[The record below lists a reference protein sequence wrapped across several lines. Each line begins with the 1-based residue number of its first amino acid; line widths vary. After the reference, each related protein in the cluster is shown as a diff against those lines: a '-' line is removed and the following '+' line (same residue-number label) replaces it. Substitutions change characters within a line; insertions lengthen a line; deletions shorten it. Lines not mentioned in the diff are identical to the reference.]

1 MRRHLIDRLTDTDG
15 FRVLLVV
22 AAVLVI
28 PVLGLGLLLTP
39 IYLAAISQ
47 QPGEAIE
54 AIAFAAL
61 SIGGAVGMAGWVR
74 ALAGSRKPERHNV
87 TATLVCLFVGVATGL
102 AITGYLIFEMLTGFQ
117 DSSSWTSSLSA
128 AALVTFVAADTILVL
143 AGVGWMQRLPR
154 LYSERTDRAFDGIPV
169 VLLLVALGLAFM
181 AVLGHAAL

>member
-1 MRRHLIDRLTDTDG
+1 MRKHLIDRWTDTDG

-22 AAVLVI
+22 SAVLVV

-39 IYLAAISQ
+39 IYLAAISV
-47 QPGEAIE
+47 QPRETLEAT
-54 AIAFAAL
+54 AFAAL

-74 ALAGSRKPERHNV
+74 ALAGSRTPERHNV

-128 AALVTFVAADTILVL
+128 VGLITFAAANTIWVL

-154 LYSERTDRAFDGIPV
+154 LYSERTNRAFDGIPV
-169 VLLLVALGLAFM
+169 VLLLVALALAFA
-181 AVLGHAAL
+181 AVLGHATL